1 MPAAQ
6 NDLRIKT
13 PEDYRQALKRIAELR
28 DSGATVENNEELAV
42 IEGAIAAY
50 VSIPG
55 QPAEKK
61 ARPKDEGEGM

>member
-1 MPAAQ
+1 MPAARK
-6 NDLRIKT
+6 DLRIKT
-13 PEDYRQALKRIAELR
+13 RDDYRQALKRVAELR
-28 DSGATVENNEELAV
+28 GSGATAENNEELAL